1 MPEEKALA
9 KAPKQS
15 LREYMRSPEITTR
28 FAEIVGKSNAN
39 SYISSVLIAVSGNE
53 DLQKCEVIS
62 IVSSALRSATLQL
75 SVDPATGYAYLVP
88 YGNQATLIVGYKGLY
103 QMAIR
108 TGKYRA
114 INVFEVWEGETAV
127 EDRFTGFWSIE
138 GTPKN
143 KEKPIGIMGYFEM
156 LPNWKQGQKEGYKK
170 FLYMTMAEIETHARK
185 FSKSYDSD
193 RKGNIWKTNRRSME
207 KKTVL
212 RLLLIRWADLSGVSL
227 EDVDAD
233 GDFQNLPEPGEAAP
247 KEPVDV
253 DKTLKEMGFEPDKKD
268 VIEGEFE
275 PVASYDKPEEQ
286 SGLIEPTEYAH
297 GGTNIRPPR
306 PYEPEY
312 LKKALIEMAQKY
324 QKDKTLIGA
333 TDRATL
339 LSQMRMLF
347 TGIANDR
354 ELATNVLKFLTG
366 VDSVTALEDHEV
378 LAIKSWLATTKNKD
392 GEPLPCANATDEA
405 EKIIAFLN
413 K

>member
-28 FAEIVGKSNAN
+28 FAEVVGKSNAN
-39 SYISSVLIAVSGNE
+39 SYISSVLIAVSSNE
-53 DLQKCEVIS
+53 DLQKCEMKS

-170 FLYMTMAEIETHARK
+170 YLYMTMAEIEAHAKK
-185 FSKSYDSD
+185 FSKSYDST
-193 RKGNIWKTNRRSME
+193 RSGNIWKTNRRSME

-227 EDVDAD
+227 EDVDVD
-233 GDFQNLPEPGEAAP
+233 GDFQNLPEPGEAA
-247 KEPVDV
+247 KEEPFNEE
-253 DKTLKEMGFEPDKKD
+253 KTLKEMGFEPDKKD

-275 PVASYDKPEEQ
+275 PETTTEKKTAPPEE
-286 SGLIEPTEYAH
+286 GK
-297 GGTNIRPPR
+297 RPPR

-312 LKKALIEMAQKY
+312 LKKALVEMAQKY
-324 QKDKTLIGA
+324 QTEKTPVGA
-333 TDRATL
+333 TDRTTL

-347 TGIANDR
+347 TGFANDR

-378 LAIKSWLATTKNKD
+378 LAIKSWLATKKNND
-392 GEPLPCANATDEA
+392 GELLPCPNATDEA